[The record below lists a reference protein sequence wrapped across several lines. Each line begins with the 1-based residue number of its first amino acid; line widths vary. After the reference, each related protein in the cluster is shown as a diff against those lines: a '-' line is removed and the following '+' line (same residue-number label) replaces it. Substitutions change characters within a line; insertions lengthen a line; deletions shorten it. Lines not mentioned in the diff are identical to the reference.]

1 MCFHAVYNEVEILS
15 SAVQIS
21 DARNVCRIPVFKK
34 QQQQLHS
41 NRHRSRRARSANE
54 GQHISVFMHY
64 ASALAC
70 ADLLYFYIIK
80 LLPYGWQILLC
91 LCINFELA

>member
-1 MCFHAVYNEVEILS
+1 MCFHAVYDEVEILS

-21 DARNVCRIPVFKK
+21 DSRMFAVFRCLKKNNNIIRIGIGRGA
-34 QQQQLHS
+34 HG
-41 NRHRSRRARSANE
+41 ANE
-54 GQHISVFMHY
+54 GQHISVVCTMQVL
-64 ASALAC
+64 LAC

-91 LCINFELA
+91 ICINFELA